1 MRITEINIFQCNT
14 PFKFSFHS
22 PHLHRI
28 QADSIVVELQFNN
41 DILGYGESAPRPYV
55 TGETNSSVINTIQND
70 FSKILFHQEINSL
83 DDVENALNLLERE
96 CHNKKNDKFNS
107 ALGAID
113 IALLDALGKFQS
125 VPLHNYLGPFTGD
138 KISCSLSLPFFH
150 DDMII
155 RELYSKIQ
163 LLELDSIKIIMGNVE
178 NDNIERV
185 KFIRSLIGDQIEIRI
200 EANGKWS
207 LQQAIS
213 TLEKLKIF
221 NISGV
226 EQPVGISDIEGLR
239 EIRHITGIPVI
250 VDEGMCNLRDAE
262 HLIEMEACD
271 IINIKISKCGGL
283 LKSKQIRDFA
293 QSRNVSC
300 QVGAHVGETDIL
312 GRSGQYFAMTAKDLF
327 CFEGFSHLLFENS
340 WKNHI
345 KKAAGEAELFPN
357 FGLGVELKNQELI
370 LVCSLESK

>member
-1 MRITEINIFQCNT
+1 MRIIEINIFQCNT

-28 QADSIVVELQFNN
+28 QADSIVVKMRFNN
-41 DILGYGESAPRPYV
+41 SIIGYGESAPRPYV
-55 TGETNSSVINTIQND
+55 TGETNSSVVNTIQNN

-83 DDVENALNLLERE
+83 DDVAGILNLLEKE
-96 CHNKKNDKFNS
+96 CRDKKNVTFNS

-113 IALLDALGKFQS
+113 IALLDALGKFQG
-125 VPLHNYLGPFTGD
+125 VPLHNYLGPFTGN
-138 KISCSLSLPFFH
+138 KISCSLSLPFFQNI
-150 DDMII
+150 MIL
-155 RELYSKIQ
+155 EKLYPKIQ
-163 LLELDSIKIIMGNVE
+163 PLELDAIKIIMGNVE
-178 NDNIERV
+178 DDNIERV
-185 KFIRSLIGDQIEIRI
+185 KFIRSLIGDHTEIRV

-207 LQQAIS
+207 LKQAIS

-221 NISGV
+221 NIAGV
-226 EQPVGISDIEGLR
+226 EQPLEGSDIKGLR

-250 VDEGMCNLRDAE
+250 VDEGMCTLRDAE

-345 KKAAGEAELFPN
+345 KNETGETELFSN
-357 FGLGVELKNQELI
+357 FGLGVELTNQKLT